1 MGLVSACI
9 THNGENMKLSR
20 RTFITSAALA
30 PVACGVPL
38 SYEHGTPIAQPN
50 PLPTVRP
57 PQVGQSWTYIKRNA
71 FNGKNLGLVTERVV
85 STGATIVIE
94 RGDENGRQL
103 ASEVQGRW
111 GMAITD
117 PNWSRTLNFNPA
129 IPLWPQEL
137 SVKWSKQVN
146 VQYSISGYPDSKLGW
161 QEYMS
166 VQGWEKI
173 TVPAGTFNAL
183 RFQSLINYENEDPN
197 KVDSIRNET
206 IWFAPEIGRWVAR
219 EISGSYR
226 IQGQVAVPILED
238 SLQFQL
244 TAYQ

>member
-1 MGLVSACI
+1 MNP
-9 THNGENMKLSR
+9 TR
-20 RTFITSAALA
+20 RSYIASAALL
-30 PVACGVPL
+30 PVACGIPL
-38 SYEHGTPIAQPN
+38 SYENGIPVAAPN
-50 PLPTVRP
+50 PLPTIRP
-57 PQVGQSWTYIKRNA
+57 PQVGQEWTYIKRNT
-71 FNGKNLGLVTERVV
+71 FNGKTIGTITELVTSVGSAIKIE
-85 STGATIVIE
+85 STSESGV
-94 RGDENGRQL
+94 QL
-103 ASEVQGRW
+103 PSEIQQPW
-111 GMAITD
+111 GMVITD
-117 PNWSRTLNFNPA
+117 PNWSKILNFSPA

-137 SVKWSKQVN
+137 SAKWSKQI
-146 VQYSISGYPDSKLGW
+146 QSKYTIAGYPDSKLSW
-161 QEYMS
+161 QEYMT